1 MERLHY
7 DHPVSSAEE
16 AARDIRSDDTLL
28 ISGTGGVANPK
39 AIARALATS
48 NRDLNLTIVSGGT
61 VGEEIDVALTEA
73 NAVAR
78 RFPYQNQAE
87 TREAINRGEIAY
99 HDLHLSQY
107 SDKVEHFYHDESTAI
122 VEAIEVGRDWF
133 VPSLA
138 VGPTPAYVANADS
151 LVIELN
157 ETFPLELKQLHDV
170 YRPGDPPG
178 RRPVPL
184 TAPDERIGSSR
195 IAFDPG
201 KLRCI
206 VRTNDQGKQAYSFRE
221 PNDADRAIAAN
232 FTDFLI
238 EESRRVDAFSETIH
252 LQFGAGSLGN
262 ALMSSLSSVDI
273 PDRDLVYYGE
283 IIMDGLF
290 DMLDEGKLT
299 AASAT
304 SLALSGD
311 MQRRL
316 IENIDEYASDI
327 VLRPSDIS
335 NDPSIISQFGVVG
348 VNSALEVD
356 IYGHANSSHVGGTRL
371 VNGVGGSGN
380 FIRNGFVGVVALP
393 SRTASGTSRIV
404 PMVPHVDHTEQDI
417 DVVITEQ
424 GVADLR
430 WCSPLERA
438 EELISNCAHP
448 DARSE
453 LRTYLAE
460 AESGGGHIHHDL
472 EAAVKWHAGSE
483 DP

>member
-39 AIARALATS
+39 AIPHALVTS
-48 NRDLNLTIVSGGT
+48 DRDLNLTVVSGGT
-61 VGEEIDVALTEA
+61 VGEEIDVALTRA

-107 SDKVEHFYHDESTAI
+107 SDKVEHFYHDKSTAI

-138 VGPTPAYVANADS
+138 VGPTPAYVASADS

-170 YRPGDPPG
+170 YRPGDPPE

-206 VRTNDQGKQAYSFRE
+206 VRSNDQGKQAYSFRE
-221 PNDADRAIAAN
+221 PNDADRAIAVN

-262 ALMSSLSSVDI
+262 ALMRSLGSVDI
-273 PDRDLVYYGE
+273 PDRDLVYFGE

-290 DMLDEGKLT
+290 DMLDGGNLKS
-299 AASAT
+299 ASAT
-304 SLALSGD
+304 ALALSTD
-311 MQRRL
+311 VQDRL
-316 IENIDEYASDI
+316 IDDIDAYSEDI
-327 VLRPSDIS
+327 VLRPSEIS
-335 NDPSIISQFGVVG
+335 NNPSLITQFGVIG

-356 IYGHANSSHVGGTRL
+356 IYGHANSSHIDGTHL

-380 FIRNGFVGVVALP
+380 YIRNGFIGVVALP
-393 SRTASGTSRIV
+393 SVTANGISRIV

-417 DVVITEQ
+417 DLVITEQ

-438 EELISNCAHP
+438 EALVSNCAHP
-448 DARSE
+448 EARPG
-453 LRTYLAE
+453 LREYLNE
-460 AESGGGHIHHDL
+460 AESGGGHIHHDV
-472 EAAVKWHAGSE
+472 EAAARWPDE
-483 DP
+483 TR